1 METILNKYDTAQQV
15 PLHHDA
21 LSDLVNK
28 QRTTVKTPPQRV
40 IVTMYV
46 RQSPKPPVT
55 PNL

>member
-46 RQSPKPPVT
+46 SHSNHQ
-55 PNL
+55 